1 MSLTEFLAKHAR
13 VRFRT
18 ISDLAK
24 LAKEEGLLKKSQPLK
39 DFVPLLE
46 NWMKANPQAFYAEL
60 YMAGQGRLKARC
72 NGKNIGLIRV
82 IRAHLP
88 GERERMKKKVH
99 ACLNAHGLAP
109 TAYVVSFQYDEQG
122 EEPEAITK
130 AYHEGLA
137 MGLDVQREYGALIFK
152 VK

>member
-1 MSLTEFLAKHAR
+1 MTLTEFLGKHAR
-13 VRFRT
+13 ERFRT
-18 ISDLAK
+18 VSDLAK
-24 LAKEEGLLKKSQPLK
+24 LAKDEGLLKKSQPLK

-60 YMAGQGRLKARC
+60 AMAGQGRLKARC

-88 GERERMKKKVH
+88 GERERIKNRVH
-99 ACLNAHGLAP
+99 TCLNSHGLAP
-109 TAYVVSFQYDEQG
+109 TAYVVAFQYDDQG

-130 AYHEGLA
+130 AYHTALA
-137 MGLDVQREYGALIFK
+137 MNLDVQREYGALIFK